1 MTIDTKDILNSIL
14 ASISRIDYIKPD
26 EIPGIDL
33 YMDQVTTF
41 MENHLSS
48 SKRHPEDKVLTKTM
62 INNYAKNH
70 LVPPPVKKK
79 YSREHILMLTF
90 IYYFKNIMSI
100 NDIQVLL
107 GPIAE
112 EFFPG
117 NGSLKL
123 QEVYQEIMDLELEQI
138 EPLIKDVSRKFNK
151 ARSSFSDADEK
162 EQDIVIVMSGEK
174 PSAGGQVFQ
183 IAEEMP
189 SFPGGIDECMR
200 YIARHVKY
208 PAISI
213 ENGAQGIVS
222 VRFIIEKDGS
232 ISNPKIAQGVDEY
245 LDKEAMRVIM
255 SMPKW
260 KPGKQRGVAVRTQ
273 FTLPVKFR
281 LVVDEAKKDNTPL
294 QNRKK

>member
-70 LVPPPVKKK
+70 LLPPPVKKK
-79 YSREHILMLTF
+79 YSRDHILMLTF

-138 EPLIKDVSRKFNK
+138 EPLIKDVTKKFNK
-151 ARSSFSDADEK
+151 ARSSFSNADEK
-162 EQDIVIVMSGEK
+162 EQDFLQKFAFICMLSFDVYVK
-174 PSAGGQVFQ
+174 KQV
-183 IAEEMP
+183 
-189 SFPGGIDECMR
+189 
-200 YIARHVKY
+200 
-208 PAISI
+208 I
-213 ENGAQGIVS
+213 ENLIDQMA
-222 VRFIIEKDGS
+222 
-232 ISNPKIAQGVDEY
+232 
-245 LDKEAMRVIM
+245 
-255 SMPKW
+255 
-260 KPGKQRGVAVRTQ
+260 TQ
-273 FTLPVKFR
+273 DSSKNQ
-281 LVVDEAKKDNTPL
+281 D
-294 QNRKK
+294 